1 MNDKLIEQKLRES
14 FSPEPPAGMR
24 ERVLGRAGQEL
35 SPAQSRMR
43 APWFVNWRLAMAT
56 AGVLVVLTGNV
67 SEYARDARLA
77 ALTNSGSAVHS
88 RGLSIPDR
96 AREIDCLLAAN
107 VADCEKGWGR
117 GGSM

>member
-43 APWFVNWRLAMAT
+43 APWFMNWRLAMAT

-67 SEYARDARLA
+67 SEYCRGARLA
-77 ALTNSGSAVHS
+77 ALSGSGSSPQSH
-88 RGLSIPDR
+88 GISIPDR
-96 AREIDCLLAAN
+96 AREIHCLLAAN
-107 VADCEKGWGR
+107 VTDREQGGR
-117 GGSM
+117 QGGSM